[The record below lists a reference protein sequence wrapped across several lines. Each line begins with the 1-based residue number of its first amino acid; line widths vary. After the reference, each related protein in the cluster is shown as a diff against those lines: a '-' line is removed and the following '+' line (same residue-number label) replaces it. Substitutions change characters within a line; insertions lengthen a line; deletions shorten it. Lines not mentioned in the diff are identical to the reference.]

1 MRIKKL
7 HLQNFRCYE
16 SLDIDFESG
25 LTVIVGENGK
35 GKTAIFD
42 ALAIAMEPYLAAFG
56 VVGKQIS
63 QKDVRRIPIYMED
76 GKHIKSMQSLY
87 PVHISMEVCTSDGK
101 SLVSERT
108 LDENS
113 NFIENS
119 GDLAAYGAEKNKSVA
134 AGEPVV
140 LPVLAYYGT
149 SRIWIDSHINLYG
162 TKALEE
168 RGAGYEECLEPSSS
182 FHTFGRWFEQ
192 ITKCAD
198 KSEYPE
204 LEERFCVIKDAIQMA
219 INACMKST
227 GLRDIYFNHNLECF
241 VVSHPDTGEMIVSDL
256 SDGFRS
262 IISMVADLAYRMVRL
277 NPHLDAET
285 ALKTPG
291 IVLIDEIDMHLHPIW
306 QQTIMGDLRSAFPKV
321 QFIITT
327 HSPQVLSSV
336 RSETV
341 RVLRWGKHFEGVG
354 RVNFSLGA
362 ESYQLL
368 KSIQNVD
375 PRPSTLP
382 IVRKLYQYLGLVS
395 QDKWDTDEAKELRK
409 ELDEWAKGNEPALL
423 RADMDIRMRAFR
435 RKRP

>member
-1 MRIKKL
+1 MRINKL
-7 HLQNFRCYE
+7 HLQNFRCYD
-16 SLDIDFESG
+16 SLDIDFEPG

-42 ALAIAMEPYLAAFG
+42 ALAIAMEPYLNSFG

-63 QKDVRRIPIYMED
+63 QKDVRRIPIYQED
-76 GKHIKSMQSLY
+76 NRHIKSMKSLY
-87 PVHISMEVCTSDGK
+87 PVQITMEAQSSDGQTLISK
-101 SLVSERT
+101 RT
-108 LDENS
+108 LNENS
-113 NFIENS
+113 NIVEDAGS
-119 GDLAAYGAEKNKSVA
+119 LAAYGASKNKAIAV
-134 AGEPVV
+134 GEQVL

-149 SRIWIDSHINLYG
+149 SRIWVDSHLNLYG
-162 TKALEE
+162 VKTLEE

-192 ITKCAD
+192 ITKCVD
-198 KSEYPE
+198 NKEYAE

-219 INACMKST
+219 INACMRST
-227 GLRDIYFNHNLECF
+227 GLRDIYFNHDLECF
-241 VVSHPDTGEMIVSDL
+241 VVSHPETGEMIVSDL

-277 NPHLDAET
+277 NPFVDAET
-285 ALKTPG
+285 ALNTPG
-291 IVLIDEIDMHLHPIW
+291 VVLIDEIDMHLHPIW
-306 QQTIMGDLRSAFPKV
+306 QQTIMGDLRLAFPKV

-336 RSETV
+336 PSDTV
-341 RVLRWGKHFEGVG
+341 RVLRWGKQFEGVG
-354 RVNFSLGA
+354 RVDFSLGA

-382 IVRKLYQYLGLVS
+382 IVRKLYHYLGLVS

-435 RKRP
+435 RKR